1 MNASLT
7 RIGGFVDSGKDVD
20 GLIQGFHDGLP
31 AFGLMGRL
39 WPLTYELK
47 NTFLE
52 KYMVAK
58 PEDQSG
64 IGMLMRFRDKLL
76 AQRRRDIEEGKAG
89 DRIDLLQ
96 T

>member
-1 MNASLT
+1 MTKITVA
-7 RIGGFVDSGKDVD
+7 GFVDSGEDVG

-31 AFGLMGRL
+31 AFGLLGRL
-39 WPLTYELK
+39 WPLTYSLK
-47 NTFLE
+47 NTAFGEKFL
-52 KYMVAK
+52 VAK

-76 AQRRRDIEEGKAG
+76 AQRRKDIEEGEAG

>member
-1 MNASLT
+1 ME
-7 RIGGFVDSGKDVD
+7 SGKDVD

-31 AFGLMGRL
+31 AFGLLGRL
-39 WPLTYELK
+39 WPLTYSLK
-47 NTFLE
+47 NTWFGE
-52 KYMVAK
+52 KFMVAK
-58 PEDQSG
+58 PEDPSG

-89 DRIDLLQ
+89 DRVDLLQ